1 MRLSKMNG
9 MRRFINSMKIKKG
22 YTWKS
27 IEGPAKG
34 KEFTVVDINVTTVFY
49 RSEETGIIYEKPR
62 KEFEK
67 YIQRVNKHWSDT
79 NKSYKRNKQKLRE
92 Q

>member
-1 MRLSKMNG
+1 
-9 MRRFINSMKIKKG
+9 MKIKKG

-34 KEFTVVDINVTTVFY
+34 KMFIVVHVLADSIIY
-49 RSEETGIIYEKPR
+49 RSLESYREYEMPR
-62 KEFEK
+62 KQFDK
-67 YIQRVNKHWSDT
+67 YIERVNKYWHDKNT
-79 NKSYKRNKQKLRE
+79 AYKRKKENLKRE

>member
-1 MRLSKMNG
+1 MRSSKMNG

-62 KEFEK
+62 KQFEK

>member
-1 MRLSKMNG
+1 MR
-9 MRRFINSMKIKKG
+9 IKKG

-34 KEFTVVDINVTTVFY
+34 KKFTVTNVSSDNVLY
-49 RSEETGIIYEKPR
+49 KSEETGIIYEKPR

-67 YIQRVNKHWSDT
+67 YIERVNKYWSET
-79 NKSYKRNKQKLRE
+79 NKSYKNLKNKLKYE
-92 Q
+92 

>member
-1 MRLSKMNG
+1 
-9 MRRFINSMKIKKG
+9 MKIKKG

-34 KEFTVVDINVTTVFY
+34 KEFTVTELTQDTVYY
-49 RSEETGIIYEKPR
+49 RSEETGTVYDKPR

-67 YIQRVNKHWSDT
+67 YIQRVNKHWSET
-79 NKSYKRNKQKLRE
+79 NKAYKLKKGKLKFD
-92 Q
+92 

>member
-1 MRLSKMNG
+1 
-9 MRRFINSMKIKKG
+9 MKIKKG

-34 KEFTVVDINVTTVFY
+34 KDFIIIEVKQDVVLY
-49 RSEETGIIYEKPR
+49 RSQETGIIYEKPR

-67 YIQRVNKHWSDT
+67 YIQRVNKHWHDT
-79 NKSYKRNKQKLRE
+79 NKAYKQKKQKLKFD
-92 Q
+92 

>member
-1 MRLSKMNG
+1 MRNLKT
-9 MRRFINSMKIKKG
+9 MKIKKG

-34 KEFTVVDINVTTVFY
+34 KEFTVIDVNAETVMY
-49 RSEETGIIYEKPR
+49 RSKETNIVYKTPR

-79 NKSYKRNKQKLRE
+79 NKSYKRDKERLKYE
-92 Q
+92 